1 MKEFVITVDENDV
14 PTGQS
19 EKLEAHQKA
28 LLHRAFSVFIF
39 NEKGEILLQQ
49 RAFSKY
55 HSGGLWTNTCC
66 GHPRPGENT
75 LDAAKRRLQEEMGFV
90 CELDHQFTFTY
101 RAMLDNDLTEYEI
114 DHVYFGQFDS
124 TLNPDKNEVNAYKW
138 ISIEELASQLN
149 EHPENFTAWFSIC
162 FPRIQKIIFG

>member
-39 NEKGEILLQQ
+39 NDKGELLLQQ
-49 RAFSKY
+49 RALSKY

-75 LDAAKRRLQEEMGFV
+75 LDAAKRRLYEEMGFT
-90 CELDHQFTFTY
+90 CEIEHQFTFTY
-101 RAMLDNDLTEYEI
+101 RAELDNELTEYEI
-114 DHVYFGQFDS
+114 DHVYFGKFNAS
-124 TLNPDKNEVNAYKW
+124 PSPNKAEVNAYKW
-138 ISIEELASQLN
+138 IDLKTLSSQLD
-149 EHPENFTAWFSIC
+149 EHPEHFTAWLSIC
-162 FPRIQKIIFG
+162 FPKVLQVISE